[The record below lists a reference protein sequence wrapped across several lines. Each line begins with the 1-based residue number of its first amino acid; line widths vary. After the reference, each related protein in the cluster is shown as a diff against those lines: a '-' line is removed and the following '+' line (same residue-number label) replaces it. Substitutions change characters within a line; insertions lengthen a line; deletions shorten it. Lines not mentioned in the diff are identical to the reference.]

1 MWLNEVGQKNKES
14 QRDDLRCLPAV
25 SAASPLSLYLF
36 LFQIG
41 YSLTGRL
48 RSKEK

>member
-1 MWLNEVGQKNKES
+1 MIS
-14 QRDDLRCLPAV
+14 AV

-41 YSLTGRL
+41 YSFDGKATEQGGR
-48 RSKEK
+48 RSVRDEEKDEREKGGQR